1 MKKRMLCI
9 ANVLWWL
16 CFALYF
22 ISGSVLD
29 IGTDASLYY
38 REQTRAGVVETAGVS
53 EEELWQLDERLA
65 ICLLGEENW
74 NDDWGWYGAGKPLRV
89 VVDGV
94 EQDAFNAREIQ
105 HMEDCQRLFKLLRAV
120 RLGLAIVAVL
130 LLPFIM
136 ILEDWKEKPARAG
149 SMAPVWTASLMITV
163 PLALF
168 ALWAVIDFG
177 SAFNFFHR
185 ILFTNDLWLLNPET
199 DLLIRICPAS
209 MFESMGLRIALRAA
223 VILLGVPLLLTGLK
237 WISNRVRK
245 RKTNE
250 TVEL

>member
-1 MKKRMLCI
+1 MKKRILCI
-9 ANVLWWL
+9 ANVLWWM

-53 EEELWQLDERLA
+53 EEELLQLDERLA
-65 ICLLGEENW
+65 LCLEGTENW
-74 NDDWGWYGAGKPLRV
+74 NDDWGWNGAGKPLRV

-105 HMEDCQRLFKLLRAV
+105 HMEDCARLFDLLRTV
-120 RLGLAIVAVL
+120 RWVVLVAFILVWAMQFVL
-130 LLPFIM
+130 ERKTGEKVNTPALMWIGSL
-136 ILEDWKEKPARAG
+136 IL
-149 SMAPVWTASLMITV
+149 IV
-163 PLALF
+163 PLAIF
-168 ALWAVIDFG
+168 GVWAAIDFN

-209 MFESMGLRIALRAA
+209 MFASMGLRIALRAA
-223 VILLGVPLLLTGLK
+223 VILLGFPLLLSAIE

>member
-1 MKKRMLCI
+1 MKKRILCI
-9 ANVLWWL
+9 ANVLWWM

-38 REQTRAGVVETAGVS
+38 REQMRAGVLETAGVS
-53 EEELWQLDERLA
+53 EEELLQLDERLA
-65 ICLLGEENW
+65 LCLVGTENW
-74 NDDWGWYGAGKPLRV
+74 NDDWGWNGAGKSLRV

-105 HMEDCQRLFKLLRAV
+105 HMEDCARLFDLLRTV
-120 RLGLAIVAVL
+120 RWVVLVAFILVWVIQFALERKTGEKVNTPALMWLGSL
-130 LLPFIM
+130 
-136 ILEDWKEKPARAG
+136 IL
-149 SMAPVWTASLMITV
+149 IV
-163 PLALF
+163 PLAIF
-168 ALWAVIDFG
+168 GVWSAIDFN

-209 MFESMGLRIALRAA
+209 MFASMGLRIALRAA
-223 VILLGVPLLLTGLK
+223 VILLGFPLLLSTIE